1 MSARYAMTIGRFAM
15 AVCLLAVC
23 LLAVAGCA
31 TEDMQSG
38 MRKVTPS
45 FMLSDQEKAE
55 RNLKDPAALHLAY
68 GKFQEQT
75 GQPGEA
81 RKSYDA
87 AIRDNPQSTDAILG
101 LARLD
106 QLADKPKDAEAG
118 FQKAL
123 RIKPGDGKCLASLG
137 QFYVSQKRWPEAFES
152 LNAAIAASPKDIFY
166 KHQLAVA
173 KTASGDIEA
182 GLALFSQLVGP
193 EKAHYNVAFLLK
205 QQGKTQAAVQEC
217 QVALRFNS
225 KFEPA
230 KVMLTQIHDQQLAD
244 SRFGTNGK
252 PPAVPSVSPIQTSL
266 GPSPQFGPGIGTTN
280 QPAAGAS
287 QASWQPPVRAQSG
300 LPVTS
305 GDATFDAAASQPAG
319 PPGQRPGTPAT
330 AGDPWANFS
339 P

>member
-1 MSARYAMTIGRFAM
+1 MSARYAMTIGRFAT
-15 AVCLLAVC
+15 AVC

-38 MRKVTPS
+38 MRRVTPS

-75 GQPGEA
+75 GQPVEA
-81 RKSYDA
+81 RKSYEA
-87 AIRDNPQSTDAILG
+87 ALRDDPQSTDAILG
-101 LARLD
+101 VARLD

-152 LNAAIAASPKDIFY
+152 LNAAIAASPKDTFY
-166 KHQLAVA
+166 KHELAVA
-173 KTASGDIEA
+173 KTVSGDIEA

-217 QVALRFNS
+217 QVALRINPN
-225 KFEPA
+225 FEPP
-230 KVMLTQIHDQQLAD
+230 KVMLTQIHDQQLAE
-244 SRFGTNGK
+244 SHPSAYGK
-252 PPAVPSVSPIQTSL
+252 SPIMPKASPIQTSL
-266 GPSPQFGPGIGTTN
+266 SPAPQFGAGVGTTN
-280 QPAAGAS
+280 QPAASAS
-287 QASWQPPVRAQSG
+287 QASWQPPVRPAQGG
-300 LPVTS
+300 LPLTS
-305 GDATFDAAASQPAG
+305 GDATFDTAPSQPVG
-319 PPGQRPGTPAT
+319 PPGQRPGTPA
-330 AGDPWANFS
+330 AASDPWANFS

>member
-1 MSARYAMTIGRFAM
+1 MSARYAMTVGRFAM
-15 AVCLLAVC
+15 AVC

-123 RIKPGDGKCLASLG
+123 RIKTGDGKCLASLG

-225 KFEPA
+225 NFEPA

-305 GDATFDAAASQPAG
+305 GDATFDTAASQPAG